1 MRGALEVAMKRRFS
15 PVFAILFALGL
26 AAPAAAQGD
35 GIRIVHRHR
44 ALDVSRIVGVV
55 QDRDR
60 DRDRD
65 QDRGPRETET
75 VDRTVPLPSG
85 GTVRLKTFSGRV
97 NITATGGSQVVIK
110 AVRRATRERLNDIK
124 LEVTQ
129 RGNAVEIDANHQLV
143 ERRNN
148 NVVETDFDIQ
158 VPAQAN
164 LDLRTFSA
172 PVTVTGVAGNLTVDG
187 FSSEVRLTDVAGPMR
202 VKTFSGGVN
211 VQARSWN
218 DGDDLD
224 VNTFSGDV
232 TLRLPDNA
240 RGDITFDSF
249 SGSFNSDLPV
259 TLSSS
264 SKRNFR
270 GALNGGGNTDF
281 KLHTFSGD
289 VTIRR

>member
-1 MRGALEVAMKRRFS
+1 MRRMTTGFLFLLAL
-15 PVFAILFALGL
+15 ILAT
-26 AAPAAAQGD
+26 PAAAQSN
-35 GIRIVHRHR
+35 R
-44 ALDVSRIVGVV
+44 
-55 QDRDR
+55 DRDR
-60 DRDRD
+60 DYDRD

-75 VDRTVPLPSG
+75 VDRTLSLASG

-97 NITATGGSQVVIK
+97 TINGSSGNQVVIK

-124 LEVTQ
+124 LEITQ
-129 RGNAVEIDANHQLV
+129 SGNIIDIDANHRVV
-143 ERRNN
+143 ERRND

-158 VPAQAN
+158 VPNQVK

-172 PVTVTGVAGNLTVDG
+172 PIDVTGVSGDLVVEG
-187 FSSEVRLTDVAGPMR
+187 FSSEIRLIDVNGPKR
-202 VKTFSGGVN
+202 VKTFSGGVT
-211 VQARSWN
+211 VQARTWA
-218 DGDDLD
+218 DGDDVN
-224 VNTFSGDV
+224 VNTFSGGI

-281 KLHTFSGD
+281 RLNTFSGS
-289 VTIRR
+289 VRIQR